1 MVLLSLRGTKQ
12 SLYYEYKSPK
22 IASSFLLA
30 MTDTLS
36 SKNVNDGNYDEAI
49 SRINLLIINID
60 LRGLLRLACGRQA
73 RNDRF

>member
-12 SLYYEYKSPK
+12 SPCYEYKSPK

-36 SKNVNDGNYDEAI
+36 SKNVNDGNYVEQFHYKNQSQDDWY
-49 SRINLLIINID
+49 S
-60 LRGLLRLACGRQA
+60 
-73 RNDRF
+73 